1 MQFIDVLDKTFGIDR
16 KFRNQKRRREWKKII
31 LIWQFLS
38 GINIIDNNKQS
49 SRHRKF
55 IYRVFS

>member
-31 LIWQFLS
+31 LI
-38 GINIIDNNKQS
+38 
-49 SRHRKF
+49 
-55 IYRVFS
+55 